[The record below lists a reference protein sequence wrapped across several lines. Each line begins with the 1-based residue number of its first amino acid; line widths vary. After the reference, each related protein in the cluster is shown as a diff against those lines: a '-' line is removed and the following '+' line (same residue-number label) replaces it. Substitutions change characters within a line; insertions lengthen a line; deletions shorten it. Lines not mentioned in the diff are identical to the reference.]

1 MIGHYWSAGV
11 GICLIL
17 KYGSI
22 LETFRQKTSQVFPPL
37 VKLYKCCLCMG
48 FWVGLLLV
56 PFLYIIEGYGIEA
69 FLLPF
74 SISFLGFLF
83 DSIIT
88 VIHTVNNYLS
98 SDSESESSSESSS
111 PNK

>member
-1 MIGHYWSAGV
+1 MSFNYNYYLICSV

-22 LETFRQKTSQVFPPL
+22 LNSIKEQSIQKYPIL
-37 VKLYKCCLCMG
+37 EKLYQCCLCMG
-48 FWVGLLLV
+48 FWVGLLLT
-56 PFLYIIEGYGIEA
+56 PFIFFVEKCGVGIIL
-69 FLLPF
+69 FPF
-74 SISFLGFLF
+74 SVSFYGFLF

-88 VIHTVNNYLS
+88 VIHTVNNYLL
-98 SDSESESSSESSS
+98 SSEKSA

>member
-1 MIGHYWSAGV
+1 MILHYWSAGV

-22 LETFRQKTSQVFPPL
+22 LETFRQITSQVFPPL
-37 VKLYKCCLCMG
+37 AKLYKCCLCMG

-56 PFLYIIEGYGIEA
+56 PFLYMVEGYGIESI
-69 FLLPF
+69 LLPF

-88 VIHTVNNYLS
+88 VIHTINNYFS
-98 SDSESESSSESSS
+98 SESESDSSPNSSS